1 MLKHSKS
8 KQALRYFGTQ
18 AAIAFGLV
26 ATYPVAATATEP
38 IFKCGKTYTNVP
50 PSARPAQQ
58 RSEGCVLVDTT
69 AQPRTKTTSIA
80 VDGSRQIT
88 VPVGQ
93 DGRFWVPG
101 TVNGFPVRFVI
112 DKAATVNA
120 GVAVSEDFA
129 ARANLIGGS
138 PAHMQAAGAVMD
150 ARRIERVPMTFGPF
164 SVPQATV
171 VVGSLGR
178 KSTDALLGHELLSLF
193 DVTANDRELTI
204 VGR

>member
-1 MLKHSKS
+1 MSNHLKS
-8 KQALRYFGTQ
+8 KHALRYLGAQ
-18 AAIAFGLV
+18 AAMALAVFSMHPVV
-26 ATYPVAATATEP
+26 ASEP

-50 PSARPAQQ
+50 PGSRPAQA
-58 RSEGCVLVDTT
+58 RSDACVLVDT
-69 AQPRTKTTSIA
+69 ASPPRGKTTNIA

-93 DGRFWVPG
+93 DGRFWIPG

-120 GVAVSEDFA
+120 GVAVTEDFA
-129 ARANLIGGS
+129 ARANLIGGT
-138 PAHMQAAGAVMD
+138 PAHMQAVGAVMD

-164 SVPQATV
+164 SVPQASV

-178 KSTDALLGHELLSLF
+178 KSTDALLGQELLSLF

>member
-1 MLKHSKS
+1 MSNPSKF
-8 KQALRYFGTQ
+8 KQALRHPGVHA
-18 AAIAFGLV
+18 AAIAFCVV
-26 ATYPVAATATEP
+26 AMQPAAAAEPV
-38 IFKCGKTYTNVP
+38 FKCGNTYTNVP
-50 PSARPAQQ
+50 LGEGAAN
-58 RSEGCVLVDTT
+58 RSRGCVLVDT
-69 AQPRTKTTSIA
+69 ADQPKGKTEKIA

-93 DGRFWVPG
+93 DGRFWIPG

-112 DKAATVNA
+112 DKSATVNA
-120 GVAVSEDFA
+120 GVAVTEDFA

-138 PAHMQAAGAVMD
+138 PVHMQAAGTVTD

-171 VVGSLGR
+171 VVGSLRR
-178 KSTDALLGHELLSLF
+178 KSTDALLGQELLSLF

>member
-1 MLKHSKS
+1 MSKHSKS
-8 KQALRYFGTQ
+8 KQALRYLGTQ

-26 ATYPVAATATEP
+26 ATYPVAATAAEP

-50 PSARPAQQ
+50 PSVRPPQQ
-58 RSEGCVLVDTT
+58 RSEACVLVDTT

>member
-1 MLKHSKS
+1 MSKHSKP
-8 KQALRYFGTQ
+8 KQALRYLGAQ
-18 AAIAFGLV
+18 AAIALGV
-26 ATYPVAATATEP
+26 MSMHPVVAAES

-50 PSARPAQQ
+50 PSARPAQP
-58 RSEGCVLVDTT
+58 RSDACVLVDT
-69 AQPRTKTTSIA
+69 ADQPKGKTTNIA

-93 DGRFWVPG
+93 DGRFWIHG
-101 TVNGFPVRFVI
+101 SVNGFPVRFVI

-120 GVAVSEDFA
+120 GVAVTEDFA

-138 PAHMQAAGAVMD
+138 PAHMQTAGAVMD

-178 KSTDALLGHELLSLF
+178 KSTDALLGRELLSLF